1 MQLFLD
7 MDGVL
12 ADFDKRAREIF
23 GMEPHTFEETFG
35 TKKFWST
42 LLTTED
48 LFNSFD
54 PMPDAFDLWNAT
66 KHLNPTVLTG
76 VPRGDW
82 AAPQKRTWIAR
93 HLGEHVPVITC
104 FARQKALHCKPG
116 DVLVDDRPKFKD
128 LWEKAG
134 GTFVVHT
141 SAAKSLD
148 ELKVLGII

>member
-12 ADFDKRAREIF
+12 ADFDKRAAEIF
-23 GMEPHTFEETFG
+23 GMPAHAFEDANGSEA
-35 TKKFWST
+35 FWAR
-42 LLTTED
+42 LLAVPD

-66 KHLNPTVLTG
+66 KHLNPIVLTG

-82 AAPQKRTWIAR
+82 AEPQKRTWIAR
-93 HLGEHVPVITC
+93 TLGPEVPVITC
-104 FARQKALHCKPG
+104 YARQKSRHCAPG
-116 DVLVDDRPKFKD
+116 DILVDDRPKFKD

-141 SAAKSLD
+141 SAENSLA
-148 ELKVLGII
+148 ELRAMGII